1 MANLSSTVVINKPV
15 DKVFAYVI
23 AVENHTA
30 WQAGI
35 KAAKVTP
42 AGPIAAGS
50 IYSYT
55 TEVMGRKYESQMQV
69 SAFELNKKWAVKTI
83 GVPRSVET
91 VYLFEAVGN
100 GTKLTLSMD
109 VPAGAYPAAAEGAIK
124 QQMQKTLEEQGKR
137 IKQLVEK

>member
-1 MANLSSTVVINKPV
+1 MAALSFNIVINQPV
-15 DKVFAYVI
+15 DKVFAYVV

-42 AGPIAAGS
+42 AGPIGVGS
-50 IYSYT
+50 IYVYT
-55 TEVMGRKYESQMQV
+55 TEVMGRKYETQMQV
-69 SAFELNKKWAVKTI
+69 SAFEQNKKWAVKTV
-83 GVPRSVET
+83 GVPKSVET
-91 VYLFEAVGN
+91 VYLFEAEGN

-124 QQMQKTLEEQGKR
+124 QQMLKSLEEQGRR
-137 IKQLVEK
+137 IKQIIEK